1 MNPDIGRHGGRFFEI
16 MLADVFRRKFLML
29 NSARHRVDIVVYPGF
44 KMLEAISALTV
55 FSYANHHLRE
65 SGHAAGYE
73 VRIVAPVPGLVRSDT
88 QAPLEATEPLDT
100 QQFASTVIVVGTRN
114 IDVALDESAA
124 IVGWL
129 ERVAHRVERLAALCS
144 ATVFLAASGFLDD
157 KQATTHWSVS
167 KLLAE
172 RYPRVRLDTDAIFVQ
187 EGRVWTSAG
196 VSAAIDLMLA
206 FVEHDY
212 GRDLALRIAHDMVI
226 YLKRPGAQ
234 PQVSSSLQS
243 QLTQSPTVREMQA
256 WILDHLGERLSL
268 DTLAQRF
275 AMSTRHFARMFQRES
290 GTSPAAFIEMARLE
304 KAKRLLADT
313 RLPMKSLA
321 YRSGFASDARMRSAF
336 HKHLATTPSQYRQ
349 GLAATQRETD

>member
-1 MNPDIGRHGGRFFEI
+1 MSKP
-16 MLADVFRRKFLML
+16 AQ
-29 NSARHRVDIVVYPGF
+29 HRIDIVVYPGF

-65 SGHAAGYE
+65 SGHAAGYD
-73 VRIVAPVPGLVRSDT
+73 VRVAAPMPGLVRSDT
-88 QAPLEATEPLDT
+88 QAPIEATEPLDT
-100 QQFASTVIVVGTRN
+100 QRFASTIIVVGTRD
-114 IDVALDESAA
+114 IEVALDESRA

-144 ATVFLAASGFLDD
+144 ATMFLAASGFLDD

-167 KLLAE
+167 RLLAE

-187 EGRVWTSAG
+187 EGHVWTSAG
-196 VSAAIDLMLA
+196 VSAAIDLALA
-206 FVEHDY
+206 FVEHDH
-212 GRDLALRIAHDMVI
+212 GRDVALKIAHDMVI

-234 PQVSSSLQS
+234 PQVSTSLQS

-268 DTLAQRF
+268 DMLARRF
-275 AMSTRHFARMFQRES
+275 AMSTRHFSRTFQRET
-290 GTSPAAFIEMARLE
+290 GTSPTVFIEMARLE
-304 KAKRLLADT
+304 KAKRLLADS

-321 YRSGFASDARMRSAF
+321 FRSGFASDARMRSAF
-336 HKHLATTPSQYRQ
+336 HKYLATTPSQYREK
-349 GLAATQRETD
+349 LAATHGAAG